1 MTIPISPNQELLT
14 EINIDDIKIENP
26 TEYQH
31 VELCKHFKETIEK
44 KNYKI
49 ERLSKTLAVLYG
61 LVTLL
66 STELCPI
73 ILHQTHNHIEQ
84 EMEWLLDLDH

>member
-14 EINIDDIKIENP
+14 EINIDDIKIDNP

-66 STELCPI
+66 STELCPV

>member
-66 STELCPI
+66 STELCPV

>member
-1 MTIPISPNQELLT
+1 MTIPISPNQENLT

-31 VELCKHFKETIEK
+31 VELCKHFKQTIEK

-49 ERLSKTLAVLYG
+49 ERLSKSLAVVYG

-66 STELCPI
+66 STDLCPI
-73 ILHQTHNHIEQ
+73 ILHHTHNHIEQ
-84 EMEWLLDLDH
+84 EIEWLLDLED

>member
-66 STELCPI
+66 STELCPV

-84 EMEWLLDLDH
+84 EMEWLLDLDQ

>member
-14 EINIDDIKIENP
+14 EINIDDIKIDNP

>member
-1 MTIPISPNQELLT
+1 MAIPISPNQEILT
-14 EINIDDIKIENP
+14 EINIDDIKIDNP

-31 VELCKHFKETIEK
+31 VELCKHFKETVEK

-49 ERLSKTLAVLYG
+49 ERLSKTLAVIYG

-73 ILHQTHNHIEQ
+73 ILNQTHNHIEQ